1 MTKINSIILIIGVTI
16 SLHTGSA
23 LPAEKL
29 GMALPPDELVI
40 KDDFGGIGSD
50 DQQYTI
56 GVDDE
61 KDEELWTI
69 CDSDVDVLDDETSET
84 LDRALCRRASA
95 GGGGGRA
102 GSVSSGSSSSSG
114 KSSSSGSSS
123 SGSKSSTGGAA
134 GVGAGTGAGAAG
146 AAGRRKNNTSS
157 AFPTRSI
164 VGMSLDGTKVP
175 ILLLSITCLCLGGIR
190 SLF

>member
-1 MTKINSIILIIGVTI
+1 MRKINSIILMIGVI
-16 SLHTGSA
+16 LSLHTVLA

-29 GMALPPDELVI
+29 GMAVPAEELVI
-40 KDDFGGIGSD
+40 EDDFGVIESD

-69 CDSDVDVLDDETSET
+69 CGSDVNVLDDETSET
-84 LDRALCRRASA
+84 LDVALCRRASA

-102 GSVSSGSSSSSG
+102 GSVSSGSSSTSG

-157 AFPTRSI
+157 GESGSNHSVKYT
-164 VGMSLDGTKVP
+164 T
-175 ILLLSITCLCLGGIR
+175 LSSPR
-190 SLF
+190 FDY

>member
-1 MTKINSIILIIGVTI
+1 MTKINSIILMIGVI
-16 SLHTGSA
+16 LSLHTVLA

-29 GMALPPDELVI
+29 GMALPPEELVI
-40 KDDFGGIGSD
+40 KDDFGVIESD
-50 DQQYTI
+50 DQQYTS

-61 KDEELWTI
+61 KDEESWTI
-69 CDSDVDVLDDETSET
+69 CGSYVDVLIDETSET
-84 LDRALCRRASA
+84 PDVALCRRASA
-95 GGGGGRA
+95 GGGRRA

-146 AAGRRKNNTSS
+146 AAGRRKNTTSS
-157 AFPTRSI
+157 AFPTRSM
-164 VGMSLDGTKVP
+164 VGMSLGRTKFP
-175 ILLLSITCLCLGGIR
+175 ILLLSIACLCLGGII